1 MTAGRLHYSVILS
14 SFQGGDP
21 KFKLRSASHL
31 QTSPVWP
38 HTCEANLLVSLRY
51 LWGINTAALLRSSSA
66 PACSV
71 FRLNGQVLPV
81 TQERLAAILPALLHS
96 ADYGLPFS
104 HSKFEPTLLAQELSL
119 SDQNGGLSV
128 NGN

>member
-1 MTAGRLHYSVILS
+1 MLLIYLGIIRPTSVSQS
-14 SFQGGDP
+14 SG
-21 KFKLRSASHL
+21 AE
-31 QTSPVWP
+31 TS
-38 HTCEANLLVSLRY
+38 L
-51 LWGINTAALLRSSSA
+51 GINTALLRSSSA

-119 SDQNGGLSV
+119 SDQNGGLSA